1 MKKGLLVLSLM
12 LLPVMAYAQDTGGS
26 ETGGAMMGETG
37 GEMMDDMMVTDGT
50 YEVQLSGDQEVPPVM
65 TDATGSATFTL
76 MGDALSV
83 TGDFENL
90 SSMAIEVAGTPA
102 HIHMAPMGEN
112 GPVIIPL
119 NVTLAEDGM
128 SGIFSVDAT
137 LTPEQT
143 DAVMAG
149 NLYIN
154 VHSEM
159 HQAGELRGQ
168 LVSSMMGMDQ
178 MGMNQGMAFSD
189 LDTDMSGSLSEDEFN
204 VGMESGGMMGAF
216 TDFDTDA
223 SGDISEDEYN
233 SMSGMMNMDDSGM
246 MGSGLMVVDPDG
258 NMAPMAFSDLDA
270 DMSGTVDENEF
281 NAGMEMSGGTMMGTL
296 ADFDTDMSGDLSE
309 DEFNAM
315 NTGMMDTGMTDTG
328 MMGETGGAMMDG
340 MMGMT
345 FADFDTN
352 GDGGIDQMEFDTAMG
367 MMGDMSGET
376 GGAMMDD
383 TMGMTFADF
392 DTDGS
397 GIIDQMEFDAMM
409 GMMNDNMS
417 GDAQTVVGP
426 DGMPLMA
433 FADFDTDMSGTID
446 EDEFNAGMEMSGGTM
461 GGAFTDFDTDASG
474 DLSEDEFNAM
484 NQP

>member
-1 MKKGLLVLSLM
+1 MKKGLLILSLM
-12 LLPVMAYAQDTGGS
+12 LMPVVAYAQDTGG
-26 ETGGAMMGETG
+26 ETGGAMMG
-37 GEMMDDMMVTDGT
+37 DMMVTDGT
-50 YEVQLSGDQEVPPVM
+50 YEVQLSGSQEVPPVM

-112 GPVIIPL
+112 GPVVIPL
-119 NVTLAEDGM
+119 NVTLAEDAM
-128 SGIFSVDAT
+128 SGIFSIDAT

-149 NLYIN
+149 NFYIN

-159 HQAGELRGQ
+159 HPAGELRGQ

-178 MGMNQGMAFSD
+178 MGMNQGMGMAFAD

-216 TDFDTDA
+216 TDFDTDM
-223 SGDISEDEYN
+223 SGDISEDEFN
-233 SMSGMMNMDDSGM
+233 SMSGMMDMDGGM
-246 MGSGLMVVDPDG
+246 MGSGLTVVDPDG
-258 NMAPMAFSDLDA
+258 NMAPMVFSDLDT

-281 NAGMEMSGGTMMGTL
+281 NAGMEMSGGSMMGTL

-309 DEFNAM
+309 DEYNAM
-315 NTGMMDTGMTDTG
+315 NTGMMDMG

-345 FADFDTN
+345 FADLDTN
-352 GDGGIDQMEFDTAMG
+352 ADGGIDQMEFDTAMG
-367 MMGDMSGET
+367 MMD
-376 GGAMMDD
+376 
-383 TMGMTFADF
+383 GMTFADL

-397 GIIDQMEFDAMM
+397 GIIDEMEFDAAM

-417 GDAQTVVGP
+417 GDALTVVGP
-426 DGMPLMA
+426 DGMPLMT
-433 FADFDTDMSGTID
+433 FADFDTDMSDTID
-446 EDEFNAGMEMSGGTM
+446 EDEFNAGMEMSGNTMTGT
-461 GGAFTDFDTDASG
+461 FSDFDTDMSG
-474 DLSEDEFNAM
+474 DLSEDEYNAM
-484 NQP
+484 SQP